1 MGKIYGYC
9 RISTPKQNIERQL
22 RNILAEYP
30 AAVIKQEAYTGTTM
44 HRPEWEKLLK
54 IVKPGDTIV
63 FDSVSRMSRDAE
75 EGCQIYMELY
85 SQNINL
91 VFLKEHHIDTATYR
105 ADMEKQLNIATTG
118 DGATDELLQTIAKAL
133 NTYIRRL
140 SEKQI
145 RLAFDQAEKEVQ
157 DLRQR
162 TKEGIETARQ
172 AGKQI
177 GCATGAKLHTK
188 KSDEVKAVIRKHSKD
203 FGGSLSDA
211 DCMKL
216 AECARNTY
224 YKYKSELKTEL

>member
-85 SQNINL
+85 SKGIDL
-91 VFLKEHHIDTATYR
+91 VFLKERHIDTQTYR
-105 ADMEKQLNIATTG
+105 
-118 DGATDELLQTIAKAL
+118 KAL
-133 NTYIRRL
+133 QQSVPMTGTAVDCILQGINKYLMTL
-140 SEKQI
+140 AQEQI
-145 RLAFDQAEKEVQ
+145 KLAFAQAEKEVQ

-162 TKEGIETARQ
+162 TKEGIATARQ

-177 GCATGAKLHTK
+177 GCATGAKLHSK
-188 KSDEVKAVIRKHSKD
+188 KGDEVKAVIRKHSKD
-203 FGGSLSDA
+203 FGGSLADA

-216 AECARNTY
+216 AACARNTY
-224 YKYKSELKTEL
+224 YKYKTELKKEL